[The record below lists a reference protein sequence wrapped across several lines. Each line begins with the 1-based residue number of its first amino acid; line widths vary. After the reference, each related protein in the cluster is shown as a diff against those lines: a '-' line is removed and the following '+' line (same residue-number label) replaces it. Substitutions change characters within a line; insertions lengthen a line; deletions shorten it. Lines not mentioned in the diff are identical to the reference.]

1 MSVHTAL
8 VGVPAYR
15 QRAEAAALKPDPPAR
30 GRAEF
35 ANRYKVWP
43 ALFEHCA
50 VINSRFRLLTC
61 AMNSSVQIGE

>member
-15 QRAEAAALKPDPPAR
+15 QRAEAAALKPDPFSPRSSRVCKPIQSVVSA
-30 GRAEF
+30 
-35 ANRYKVWP
+35 V
-43 ALFEHCA
+43 EHCA
-50 VINSRFRLLTC
+50 VINSTFRLLTC